1 LQKDC
6 LARYAGLGEAILS
19 VVRKDWLTTSTSEN
33 VVAVGIY
40 ATMFSVAVF
49 TLEDIWI
56 LFTGKLASLLHGPS
70 GWWALLWAALATMFS
85 AISVFVWR
93 PVVPRIVMTL
103 FSMSM
108 ASHIL
113 EQFVAFSAQ
122 QLKLAALCRISVAVA
137 LVGLVWRVRPTH
149 SSPVSPG

>member
-1 LQKDC
+1 M
-6 LARYAGLGEAILS
+6 RE
-19 VVRKDWLTTSTSEN
+19 DWLTTSTAEN
-33 VVAVGIY
+33 AVAVGIY
-40 ATMFSVAVF
+40 AITFSVALF

-56 LFTGKLASLLHGPS
+56 LLTGKLAPLLHGPS

-85 AISVFVWR
+85 AITVFVWR

-113 EQFVAFSAQ
+113 EQFVALSTQ
-122 QLKLAALCRISVAVA
+122 QLKLAALCRISVSVA
-137 LVGLVWRVRPTH
+137 LVVVVWRDRPTH

>member
-1 LQKDC
+1 
-6 LARYAGLGEAILS
+6 
-19 VVRKDWLTTSTSEN
+19 

-40 ATMFSVAVF
+40 AITFSIALF
-49 TLEDIWI
+49 TVEDIWI
-56 LFTGKLASLLHGPS
+56 LLTGKPATLLHGPI
-70 GWWALLWAALATMFS
+70 GWWTLLWAALATMFS
-85 AISVFVWR
+85 AITVFVWR

-113 EQFVAFSAQ
+113 EQFVPLTAL

-137 LVGLVWRVRPTH
+137 VVLLVWRDRPIH
-149 SSPVSPG
+149 ESPVTPD

>member
-1 LQKDC
+1 M
-6 LARYAGLGEAILS
+6 RGLGKAILS
-19 VVRKDWLTTSTSEN
+19 VVRKDWLTTLTAEN

-40 ATMFSVAVF
+40 AITFSIALF
-49 TLEDIWI
+49 TVEDIWI
-56 LFTGKLASLLHGPS
+56 LLTGKPATLLHGPI

-85 AISVFVWR
+85 AITVFVWR

-113 EQFVAFSAQ
+113 EQFVPFTAQ

-137 LVGLVWRVRPTH
+137 VVLLV
-149 SSPVSPG
+149 

>member
-1 LQKDC
+1 M
-6 LARYAGLGEAILS
+6 RGLGEAILS
-19 VVRKDWLTTSTSEN
+19 VVRKDWLTTLTAEN

-40 ATMFSVAVF
+40 AITFSIALF
-49 TLEDIWI
+49 TVEDIWI
-56 LFTGKLASLLHGPS
+56 LLTGKLATLLHGPM

-85 AISVFVWR
+85 AITVFVWR

-108 ASHIL
+108 ASYIL
-113 EQFVAFSAQ
+113 EQFVAFNAQ

-137 LVGLVWRVRPTH
+137 LVLLVWRDRSTH
-149 SSPVSPG
+149 GSPVSPD